1 MVVVDGMADTS
12 AAIGVNPAESILAGL
27 AGELPAGPVLFLGA
41 GCSFSSSISYEDENE
56 DENEMRGILCHGR
69 THGLKKREG
78 TPPTI
83 R

>member
-56 DENEMRGILCHGR
+56 MRGILCHGR
-69 THGLKKREG
+69 THGLKKRAG
-78 TPPTI
+78 TLPTI